1 MTADCSERRFSRGR
15 GGCRVD
21 PPGCDSPN
29 SWSGEEGE
37 EEEEGAEM
45 VSGPSSASQQ
55 QGQDLP
61 SPDTPQ
67 GCKEAF
73 TKLTAMIQG
82 LRGDGL
88 EPEVLISNLE
98 YVQEVLGVLAQK
110 AE

>member
-1 MTADCSERRFSRGR
+1 MESA
-15 GGCRVD
+15 
-21 PPGCDSPN
+21 GCDSQY
-29 SWSGEEGE
+29 SWSGGEEEDDEEEGE
-37 EEEEGAEM
+37 EGADM
-45 VSGPSSASQQ
+45 VSQPSTTAQ

-61 SPDTPQ
+61 SPYTPQ

-73 TKLTAMIQG
+73 SKLTAMIQG

>member
-1 MTADCSERRFSRGR
+1 METT
-15 GGCRVD
+15 GCETHY
-21 PPGCDSPN
+21 
-29 SWSGEEGE
+29 WSGEEE
-37 EEEEGAEM
+37 AAM
-45 VSGPSSASQQ
+45 VSSHT

-61 SPDTPQ
+61 DPDTPQ

-73 TKLTAMIQG
+73 SKLTAMIQG

-98 YVQEVLGVLAQK
+98 YVQDVLGVLAQK

>member
-1 MTADCSERRFSRGR
+1 
-15 GGCRVD
+15 
-21 PPGCDSPN
+21 
-29 SWSGEEGE
+29 
-37 EEEEGAEM
+37 M
-45 VSGPSSASQQ
+45 VSCPPSSSHQ

-73 TKLTAMIQG
+73 SKLGAMIQG

-98 YVQEVLGVLAQK
+98 YVQDVLGVLAQK

>member
-1 MTADCSERRFSRGR
+1 MESA
-15 GGCRVD
+15 
-21 PPGCDSPN
+21 GCDSQY
-29 SWSGEEGE
+29 SWSGEEE
-37 EEEEGAEM
+37 EEEEEDGEEGADM
-45 VSGPSSASQQ
+45 VSTTTSSTAQ

-61 SPDTPQ
+61 SPYTPQ

-73 TKLTAMIQG
+73 SKLTAMIQG

>member
-1 MTADCSERRFSRGR
+1 M
-15 GGCRVD
+15 D
-21 PPGCDSPN
+21 PPGCESPN
-29 SWSGEEGE
+29 CWSGEEGE

-55 QGQDLP
+55 GQDLP

-73 TKLTAMIQG
+73 SKLTAMIQG

-98 YVQEVLGVLAQK
+98 YVQDVLGVLAQK